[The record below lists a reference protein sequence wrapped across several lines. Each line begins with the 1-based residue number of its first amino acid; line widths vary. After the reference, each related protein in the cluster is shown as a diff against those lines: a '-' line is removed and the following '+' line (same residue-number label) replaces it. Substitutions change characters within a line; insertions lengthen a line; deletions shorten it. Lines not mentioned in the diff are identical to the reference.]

1 MPLIYSIIIMIA
13 RRPHYLDLLCTKIL
27 VLCKMK
33 IFLLI
38 GCFVVTLICTA
49 CAQSLHGIQKGY
61 AFFKESIPGNIQ
73 VDEKG
78 DEVKTGVDTVRFI
91 FIEWKGK
98 LTPAIDIVL
107 YKNKI
112 FNASIF
118 PVGQL
123 QVEVGQE
130 KISGENIT
138 LQPAKGNT
146 LWRLALTPIGQSNS
160 QGTNNK
166 IILKG
171 KKNGQSF
178 QWVIDKEIE
187 IKAEISK

>member
-1 MPLIYSIIIMIA
+1 
-13 RRPHYLDLLCTKIL
+13 
-27 VLCKMK
+27 MK
-33 IFLLI
+33 TFFLI
-38 GCFVVTLICTA
+38 GCLVVIVMFTA
-49 CAQSLHGIQKGY
+49 CAQSLHSMQNGY
-61 AFFKESIPGNIQ
+61 AFFKKLNPGNIQ
-73 VDEKG
+73 VDENG
-78 DEVKTGVDTVRFI
+78 NEANRGADTVRFI

-98 LTPAIDIVL
+98 LSPAIDIVL
-107 YKNKI
+107 YRNEI

-118 PVGQL
+118 PVEQS

-138 LQPAKGNT
+138 LQPARGNT

-171 KKNGQSF
+171 RKNGQSF

-187 IKAEISK
+187 IKAEITK

>member
-1 MPLIYSIIIMIA
+1 VSCQKTFAERY
-13 RRPHYLDLLCTKIL
+13 
-27 VLCKMK
+27 
-33 IFLLI
+33 
-38 GCFVVTLICTA
+38 CFDGRV
-49 CAQSLHGIQKGY
+49 SY
-61 AFFKESIPGNIQ
+61 
-73 VDEKG
+73 
-78 DEVKTGVDTVRFI
+78 
-91 FIEWKGK
+91 
-98 LTPAIDIVL
+98 
-107 YKNKI
+107 KI

-118 PVGQL
+118 PVEQL

-138 LQPAKGNT
+138 LQPARGNT
-146 LWRLALTPIGQSNS
+146 LWRLALTLIGQSNS

-187 IKAEISK
+187 IMAEITK

>member
-73 VDEKG
+73 VDERG
-78 DEVKTGVDTVRFI
+78 NEVKPGIDTVRFI
-91 FIEWKGK
+91 FIEWKGR
-98 LTPAIDIVL
+98 VL
-107 YKNKI
+107 PPINTVQYKNKN
-112 FNASIF
+112 FQVSIF
-118 PVGQL
+118 PVEQS

-130 KISGENIT
+130 KISGKNII
-138 LQPAKGNT
+138 LKPAKGNT
-146 LWRLALTPIGQSNS
+146 LWKLLLTSAVNKNSLTPSY
-160 QGTNNK
+160 K

-171 KKNGQSF
+171 KKNGQPF
-178 QWVIDKEIE
+178 QWVIDNEVEIQ
-187 IKAEISK
+187 AEITQ

>member
-1 MPLIYSIIIMIA
+1 MLN
-13 RRPHYLDLLCTKIL
+13 RDVKIL
-27 VLCKMK
+27 FFAIMK
-33 IFLLI
+33 FSLSIE
-38 GCFVVTLICTA
+38 CFVVTLICTA

-78 DEVKTGVDTVRFI
+78 DEVKRGVDTVRFI

-98 LTPAIDIVL
+98 LSPAIDIVL
-107 YKNKI
+107 YRNEI

-118 PVGQL
+118 PVEQS

-138 LQPAKGNT
+138 LQPARGNT
-146 LWRLALTPIGQSNS
+146 LWKVLLISTDKKAVAGNAVI
-160 QGTNNK
+160 K
-166 IILKG
+166 LKG
-171 KKNGQSF
+171 KRNGRPYE
-178 QWVIDKEIE
+178 WVIEREIE
-187 IKAEISK
+187 LEAEIAK